1 MMSKP
6 QQSEPKLFYHGISL
20 DRRVPQDHALRR
32 IQQLVDFAFVRSQV
46 EHLYGTNGQVS
57 VDPTVLLKLMFLMF
71 YEKVKSER
79 ALMAQLPLRLD
90 WLWFCGYDF
99 DDCTPDHSV
108 LSKARRRWGQEAFS
122 EFFAIVLGRCM
133 EAGLVDGKT
142 VHLDSSMIDSNASKD
157 SLKPQ
162 LRLLGQKL
170 YNDLD
175 KQVLPDTPVVE
186 ETVSNDPAEQGPLES
201 RVSTTDPD
209 ARLGK
214 KYGKS
219 ILGYKDHRVI
229 DNQCGIIT
237 ATITTP
243 ANVHDAHVFV
253 EAIEIHQSNT
263 DTQVTE
269 AIADK
274 GYGTT
279 ENYKYLKEH
288 DVNACIPH
296 QRYGVAE
303 PGKFSNDKFTYD
315 KRQDCFI
322 CPAGQK
328 LTRFARKDERAG
340 NSYRADRAVC
350 EPCAFFSRCVSSS
363 TKGRQVQRA
372 DDAHYVEWADS
383 CLSKTRRKYLLGRR
397 KYKAEGSFADA
408 ANNHGFKRAR
418 WRGISKMQI
427 QNLLIAAIQNLRK
440 LMRLGNHQP
449 AAKTANLSVST
460 NRESMPGSKTPFEG
474 IFKFLGERIFT
485 FIKSIVG
492 KLQFQPTYNF
502 LLFFRPLGNKPL
514 RPRLSYFRPVGTSRP
529 AKTATLDALSQR
541 PPKHLP
547 GEPIKCVLVRFS
559 LYFVAQTRPQKK
571 PASHGAEQAI
581 LNHL

>member
-1 MMSKP
+1 LHNQKIALKSHDTDFRTENQTMMGQS
-6 QQSEPKLFYHGISL
+6 QQIEPKLFYHGLSL
-20 DRRVPQDHALRR
+20 ERR
-32 IQQLVDFAFVRSQV
+32 ISQNHILRKVKQLIDFNFIRSQV
-46 EHLYGTNGQVS
+46 EPLYGINGHKS
-57 VDPTVLLKLMFLMF
+57 LDPAVILKLMFVSI
-71 YEKVKSER
+71 YYNVKSER
-79 ALMAQLPLRLD
+79 ALMEQLPLRLD
-90 WLWFCGYDF
+90 WLWFCGYDL
-99 DDCTPDHSV
+99 DDQTPDHSA

-142 VHLDSSMIDSNASKD
+142 VHLDSSMIDGNASKD
-157 SLKPQ
+157 SLTPQ

-186 ETVSNDPAEQGPLES
+186 ETVSNDPVEQGPLES

-209 ARLGK
+209 ARLSK

-219 ILGYKDHRVI
+219 ILGYKDHRVL
-229 DNQCGIIT
+229 DDQCGIIT

-253 EAIEIHQSNT
+253 EAIERHQSNT

-288 DVNACIPH
+288 DANACIPH

-315 KRQDCFI
+315 KQQDCFI

-350 EPCAFFSRCVSSS
+350 EQCEFFSRCVSSS

-418 WRGISKMQI
+418 WRGIIKMQI

-440 LMRLGNHQP
+440 LMRLGNHRP

-460 NRESMPGSKTPFEG
+460 NMESMPGSKTPFEG
-474 IFKFLGERIFT
+474 IFRFLGERIFT
-485 FIKSIVG
+485 FIKSVVG
-492 KLQFQPTYNF
+492 KLQFQPTYT
-502 LLFFRPLGNKPL
+502 FFTV
-514 RPRLSYFRPVGTSRP
+514 F
-529 AKTATLDALSQR
+529 
-541 PPKHLP
+541 
-547 GEPIKCVLVRFS
+547 
-559 LYFVAQTRPQKK
+559 
-571 PASHGAEQAI
+571 QAI
-581 LNHL
+581 GQQPRKPPERDFFVLISPERAKVFELFYKAAIDNLKFRCNLWFLFSE

>member
-1 MMSKP
+1 MMGTS
-6 QQSEPKLFYHGISL
+6 QHVEPKLFYHGLSL
-20 DRRVPQDHALRR
+20 ESRIPQDHILRKVKR
-32 IQQLVDFAFVRSQV
+32 LIDFTFIRSRV
-46 EHLYGTNGQVS
+46 EHLYGINGHES
-57 VDPTVLLKLMFLMF
+57 LDPVVILKLMFVSI
-71 YEKVKSER
+71 YYTIKSER
-79 ALMAQLPLRLD
+79 ALMEQLPLRLD
-90 WLWFCGYDF
+90 WLWFCGYDL
-99 DDCTPDHSV
+99 DDQTPDHSV

-122 EFFAIVLGRCM
+122 DFFAIVLGQCI
-133 EAGLVDGKT
+133 EAGLVDGTT
-142 VHLDSSMIDSNASKD
+142 VHIDSSMIDANASKD

-162 LRLLGQKL
+162 LRLIGQKF

-175 KQVLPDTPVVE
+175 EQASPDMPE
-186 ETVSNDPAEQGPLES
+186 AEDTVANDRVEQGTLES

-219 ILGYKDHRVI
+219 TLGYKDHRVI
-229 DNQCGIIT
+229 DDKCGIVT

-243 ANVHDAHVFV
+243 ANIHDAHVFV
-253 EAIEIHQSNT
+253 EAIETHQSNT
-263 DTQVTE
+263 DTQVTA

-288 DVNACIPH
+288 GANACIPH

-315 KRQDCFI
+315 KQQDCFI

-350 EPCAFFSRCVSSS
+350 EQCELFSRCVSSS

-418 WRGISKMQI
+418 WRGRAGMVI
-427 QNLLIAAIQNLRK
+427 QNLMIAAIQNLRK
-440 LMRLGNHQP
+440 LMR
-449 AAKTANLSVST
+449 S
-460 NRESMPGSKTPFEG
+460 
-474 IFKFLGERIFT
+474 
-485 FIKSIVG
+485 
-492 KLQFQPTYNF
+492 
-502 LLFFRPLGNKPL
+502 LGNKP
-514 RPRLSYFRPVGTSRP
+514 V
-529 AKTATLDALSQR
+529 AKAAN
-541 PPKHLP
+541 
-547 GEPIKCVLVRFS
+547 
-559 LYFVAQTRPQKK
+559 VAVSTDSDVV
-571 PASHGAEQAI
+571 PASKWPTENIFTIICERI
-581 LNHL
+581 LTFLKSVGGEIRFQPAYKLFTVF